1 MSWVVR
7 VLLVLLL
14 IRVLWRLIGG
24 VVAGMAETKGRQGER
39 VQLVRDPI
47 CGTYVVPARALP
59 VTAAGTTQYFCS
71 EGCRQQFLTNAR
83 SGR

>member
-1 MSWVVR
+1 VSWIIR

-24 VVAGMAETKGRQGER
+24 VIAGMAEAKGRQGGQ
-39 VQLVRDPI
+39 VQLARDPT

-59 VTAAGTTQYFCS
+59 LTTAGVTQYFCS
-71 EGCRQQFLTNAR
+71 ERCREQYVSR
-83 SGR
+83 SQR